1 MGAVDSSHPAK
12 TVRLLWKKLM
22 RIQKKR
28 TAKETRQ
35 GHMRLAMFSQN
46 KLKKILDL

>member
-22 RIQKKR
+22 RIQKK
-28 TAKETRQ
+28 ERQ
-35 GHMRLAMFSQN
+35 
-46 KLKKILDL
+46 KKQDKGTCALPCFRKTN